1 MQGEGLK
8 KGERASNGGARLNP
22 STQEAEARR
31 SEFVAYSRRGELQPV
46 LFPQRNFVMKD
57 ETKNKMGERMN
68 YQRADKEL
76 ANYVTKLKNRD
87 YLFLQYV

>member
-1 MQGEGLK
+1 
-8 KGERASNGGARLNP
+8 
-22 STQEAEARR
+22 
-31 SEFVAYSRRGELQPV
+31 
-46 LFPQRNFVMKD
+46 MKD

-68 YQRADKEL
+68 YQRAGKEL